1 MSKASPEIAQL
12 GNITDLFV
20 PELQNVVNNETS
32 TPVDTV
38 DPTDRAN
45 LITKVYADFGIFS
58 PETAE
63 QAPELLVSQIEQLIQ
78 SNPGTELEP
87 FVVVNLSRQFGR
99 LALISAF
106 DQKQDS
112 SDETYV
118 WDDIWDQYD
127 LANINRRTVDGG
139 QEPQLGD
146 VRAQILTKSENSYQ
160 ESGLQ
165 ATDKNLDAQKEFAR
179 AKILLNLTDYVLI
192 QALRREEDYQLM
204 DTNTFT
210 RFVQMDKKKV
220 DGDSIVGIAY
230 VVGSRLRL
238 SGSNGRADDY
248 GGVRLS
254 VGQTEDL
261 NS

>member
-1 MSKASPEIAQL
+1 MSKASPEIAQI

-20 PELQNVVNNETS
+20 TELQNVVNNETS

-45 LITKVYADFGIFS
+45 LITKVYTGFGIFT

-99 LALISAF
+99 PALISAF

-112 SDETYV
+112 SARTYV
-118 WDDIWDQYD
+118 RNDLWDQYD

-139 QEPQLGD
+139 QESQLGD

-165 ATDKNLDAQKEFAR
+165 ATNKNLDVQKEFAR

-210 RFVQMDKKKV
+210 RFVQMDKKNM
-220 DGDSIVGIAY
+220 GDSCVGGASVIGGQLELVRSY
-230 VVGSRLRL
+230 V
-238 SGSNGRADDY
+238 RANDSD
-248 GGVRLS
+248 GVRLS